1 MLVMGLACVIQQ
13 ITICF
18 FSITDVSDIPIFS
31 PTPTYLDHVYL
42 IAALLPC
49 TTLYYPA
56 LPCNTLYY
64 HVLPYS
70 SLCYLVLP
78 CTTLYYTVL
87 SCSSLYYPVLL
98 FTSPTIPCTTPLYPV
113 LPFTTIYYP
122 GGDECVC
129 DIILLCVWC
138 ELRPQ
143 DCLDI
148 DILLTWFLGVIA

>member
-56 LPCNTLYY
+56 LPC
-64 HVLPYS
+64 
-70 SLCYLVLP
+70 
-78 CTTLYYTVL
+78 TTLYYTVL

-98 FTSPTIPCTTPLYPV
+98 FTSPTIPCTTPLYAV

-143 DCLDI
+143 NCLDI